1 MQSKTMSTTFEV
13 NKVLRNAFMG
23 VGIEL
28 SVYCLAMVI
37 GMTMG
42 ISGLM
47 VPMACWVGAM
57 VIIFIL
63 PKFADSIMGFGL
75 ANIMAGLLGL
85 SSAPAMQ
92 YYLGSGME
100 SEVLMAAAT
109 TAIIT
114 FGLSFYAQVSKKDFS
129 FLGGFLFVAVLG
141 IIVLSLLNIFFFKS
155 SGLSLIMAGVG
166 VVVFSLFILYE
177 VSQVVTQKNG
187 NWIMASVGIFLSI
200 INLFWSLL
208 RIFGAMKD

>member
-208 RIFGAMKD
+208 RILGAMKD